1 MIRSPWFG
9 SLARAAAI
17 LGFVCAL
24 LGVLVELAPG
34 TPGDLVRDPE
44 TGILPACVPAALD
57 APAATDRWPAVA
69 LGAVPHPWARSWVS
83 PGCPR
88 VTDLLAAHA
97 PVSLALGA
105 LGLIVGVPLGALIGF
120 FAAVVGGRVDRAAS
134 AAAAVVLSTPP
145 FVVALAALALA
156 YRHGLPT
163 LGLCPDPLLPCTAAD
178 RLRHLAMPA
187 AVLALFTAAPVTRLT
202 RAKAHSLLE
211 GDLVRALRA
220 RGLSERRVLLAHALP
235 LSLGPAVQIAA
246 LQLPRLVS
254 GSVLIESVFGLSGMG
269 HLLAQKAA
277 EQDLPV
283 LVAGFSLVAALVV
296 LSQHLSDALSARLDP
311 RLAP

>member
-1 MIRSPWFG
+1 VTVPAWLG

-17 LGFVCAL
+17 ITFVCAL

-44 TGILPACVPAALD
+44 TGALPACVPAALD
-57 APAATDRWPAVA
+57 APSRAERLPEVLHSAIPQ
-69 LGAVPHPWARSWVS
+69 PWARSWTS
-83 PGCPR
+83 PGCPS
-88 VTDLLAAHA
+88 VTSLLAAHA
-97 PVSLALGA
+97 PVSLT
-105 LGLIVGVPLGALIGF
+105 LGLLGLALGVPLGALAGF
-120 FAAVVGGRVDRAAS
+120 FAAAAGGRADRAA
-134 AAAAVVLSTPP
+134 AAAAAIVSSTPP
-145 FVVALAALALA
+145 FVVALAALAFA
-156 YRHGLPT
+156 YRFGLPT

-178 RLRHLAMPA
+178 RLRHLVLPG
-187 AVLALFTAAPVTRLT
+187 AVLALFTAAPVVRLT
-202 RAKAHSLLE
+202 RAKAHSLLDGE
-211 GDLVRALRA
+211 LVRALRG
-220 RGLSERRVLLAHALP
+220 RGLSEARILVAHALP

-254 GSVLIESVFGLSGMG
+254 GSVLIESVFGLGGMG

-296 LSQHLSDALSARLDP
+296 LGQHLSDALSARLDP
-311 RLAP
+311 RLSL